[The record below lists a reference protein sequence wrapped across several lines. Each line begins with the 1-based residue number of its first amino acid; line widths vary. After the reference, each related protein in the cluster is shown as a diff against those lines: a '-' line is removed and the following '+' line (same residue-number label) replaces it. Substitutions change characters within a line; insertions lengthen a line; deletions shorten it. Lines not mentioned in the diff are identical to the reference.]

1 MKLKVGDRVRFLN
14 EKGGG
19 VVSKILSS
27 SMVNV
32 AIEDGF
38 EIPTRSSELIRM
50 DDIPDYFG
58 QPKPPETSQTPDEGT
73 DPLFENKVTPLVRFP
88 SRNQYPPGVYLAFI
102 PEDQKWLMTG
112 PIDVEI
118 INSTDY
124 EVLVSFFLKN
134 ESGYSGIDYDV
145 IPSGSRLQAGTI
157 QREEIEKW
165 CHGVV
170 QLMFHRD
177 RDSRVLMPV
186 SCTFRIKPMK
196 FYKDVQYQSSSLLQ
210 EKAFIYR
217 LHELKGSSDVPAV
230 TVQEKYDVP
239 QHDEKKA
246 EPVRPHALIDRH
258 RIAPRIAEVDLHI
271 SSLVDD
277 YSGLKNHEIL
287 PIQTRYFS
295 SCLKSAL
302 EHHYFRVY
310 FIHGI
315 GNGTLKNA
323 LLSMLEEYGGLD
335 FHEAPFEQYGAG
347 AIEVNIPEN
356 K

>member
-1 MKLKVGDRVRFLN
+1 MKFKVGDQVRFLN

-19 VVSKILSS
+19 VVSRILSN

-38 EIPTRSSELIRM
+38 EIPTRISELIRM
-50 DDIPDYFG
+50 DDISDYFS
-58 QPKPPETSQTPDEGT
+58 QPKSVESPSQIVQEPVPE
-73 DPLFENKVTPLVRFP
+73 FENKIIPLVRFA

-124 EVLVSFFLKN
+124 EVLASFFLKN
-134 ESGYSGIDYDV
+134 EYGYSGIDYDV
-145 IPSGSRLQAGTI
+145 IPAGSRLQLATI
-157 QREEIEKW
+157 LREEIEQW
-165 CHGVV
+165 CHGVI
-170 QLMFHRD
+170 QLLFHKD
-177 RDSRVLMPV
+177 QDSSVLVPV

-217 LHELKGSSDVPAV
+217 IHELKGSPGVPPAG
-230 TVQEKYDVP
+230 VQEKYDLP
-239 QHDEKKA
+239 QSSEKNA
-246 EPVRPHALIDRH
+246 EAVRPYALIDGH

-277 YSGLKNHEIL
+277 YSRLKNHEIL

-295 SCLKSAL
+295 SCVESAL
-302 EHHYFRVY
+302 ENHYYRVY

-323 LLSMLEEYGGLD
+323 LMEMLEEYGGLE
-335 FHEAPFEQYGAG
+335 FHDAPFEQYGAG

>member
-1 MKLKVGDRVRFLN
+1 MKFNVGDRVRFLN

-19 VVSKILSS
+19 VISRILSS

-38 EIPTRSSELIRM
+38 EIPTRISELIGV
-50 DDIPDYFG
+50 DGTADYINRSKSADSPSNPV
-58 QPKPPETSQTPDEGT
+58 QEPLPP
-73 DPLFENKVTPLVRFP
+73 FENKVIPLVRFA
-88 SRNQYPPGVYLAFI
+88 SKNQYPPGVYLAFI

-112 PIDVEI
+112 PINVEI

-124 EVLVSFFLKN
+124 EVLTSFFLKN
-134 ESGYSGIDYDV
+134 EYGYSGIDYDV
-145 IPSGSRLQAGTI
+145 IPAGSRMQVGTI
-157 QREEIEKW
+157 QREEIEQW
-165 CHGVV
+165 CHGIV
-170 QLMFHRD
+170 QLLFHRD
-177 RDSRVLMPV
+177 QDSRVLMPV

-196 FYKDVQYQSSSLLQ
+196 FYKDVQYQTSSLLQ

-217 LHELKGSSDVPAV
+217 IHELKGSPGVPPAGL
-230 TVQEKYDVP
+230 QEKYDAP
-239 QHDEKKA
+239 QPEEKMA
-246 EPVRPHALIDRH
+246 EAAPSNALIDRH

-271 SSLVDD
+271 SSLVED
-277 YSGLKNHEIL
+277 YSRLKNHEIL

-295 SCLKSAL
+295 SCLESAL
-302 EHHYFRVY
+302 EHHYYRVY

-323 LLSMLEEYGGLD
+323 LLEMLNDYGGLD
-335 FHEAPFEQYGAG
+335 FHDAPFAQYGAG

>member
-1 MKLKVGDRVRFLN
+1 MKFKVGDQVRFLN
-14 EKGGG
+14 QKGGG

-38 EIPTRSSELIRM
+38 EIPTRISELIRQ
-50 DDIPDYFG
+50 DDISDYYS
-58 QPKPPETSQTPDEGT
+58 QPKSVDPSLKPAEEPV
-73 DPLFENKVTPLVRFP
+73 PLFANKVTPLVRFA
-88 SRNQYPPGVYLAFI
+88 SRNQYPPGVYMAFI

-112 PIDVEI
+112 SIDVEI

-124 EVLVSFFLKN
+124 EVLASFFLKN
-134 ESGYSGIDYDV
+134 EFGYSGIDYDV
-145 IPSGSRLQAGTI
+145 IPAGSRLQVGTI

-170 QLMFHRD
+170 QLLFHRD
-177 RDSRVLMPV
+177 QDSRVLMPV

-196 FYKDVQYQSSSLLQ
+196 FYKDVQYQTSNLLQ
-210 EKAFIYR
+210 ERAFIYR
-217 LHELKGSSDVPAV
+217 IHDLKGSSDVLPASV
-230 TVQEKYDVP
+230 HEKYDLP
-239 QHDEKKA
+239 QSEEKKA
-246 EPVRPHALIDRH
+246 EPVKPSALIDRH

-277 YSGLKNHEIL
+277 YSRLKNHEIL

-295 SCLKSAL
+295 SCLESAL
-302 EHHYFRVY
+302 ENHYYRIY

-323 LLSMLEEYGGLD
+323 LMEMLEEYGGLD
-335 FHEAPFEQYGAG
+335 FHDAPFEQYGTG

>member
-1 MKLKVGDRVRFLN
+1 MKFKVGDRVRFLN

-19 VVSKILSS
+19 VVSRILSS

-50 DDIPDYFG
+50 DDIRDEYS
-58 QPKPPETSQTPDEGT
+58 QLKSSEKPTTAEEPVLP
-73 DPLFENKVTPLVRFP
+73 FENKITPLVRFP

-145 IPSGSRLQAGTI
+145 IPSGTRLQMATI

-170 QLMFHRD
+170 QLLFHRD
-177 RDSRVLMPV
+177 QDTRVLMPV

-196 FYKDVQYQSSSLLQ
+196 FYKDVHYQSSSLLQ

-217 LHELKGSSDVPAV
+217 IHELKGSSDVPAA
-230 TVQEKYDVP
+230 TVQEKFDLP
-239 QHDEKKA
+239 QYDEKKA
-246 EPVRPHALIDRH
+246 EPVRPHTLIDQH

-295 SCLKSAL
+295 SCLESAL
-302 EHHYFRVY
+302 EHHYYRVY

-323 LLSMLEEYGGLD
+323 LLDVLEEYGGLD

-356 K
+356 R